1 MCEHPQS
8 AWVGT
13 ANGIHCSICGAVID
27 LGKKPEPVKAPEPE
41 QKAEPAE
48 EKPVQK
54 QEKKPAKKISAGGR
68 KNAGSK

>member
-41 QKAEPAE
+41 QKAA
-48 EKPVQK
+48 PVVEK
-54 QEKKPAKKISAGGR
+54 QEKKPAKKAAGGGR
-68 KNAGSK
+68 KNARSK

>member
-1 MCEHPQS
+1 MTCDHPRDR
-8 AWVGT
+8 WVGT
-13 ANGIHCSICGAVID
+13 ANGIHCGICGAVID

-54 QEKKPAKKISAGGR
+54 QEKKPAKKVKV
-68 KNAGSK
+68 KNQEN

>member
-13 ANGIHCSICGAVID
+13 ANGIHCGICGAVID

-48 EKPVQK
+48 EKPV
-54 QEKKPAKKISAGGR
+54 KKTAKKGG
-68 KNAGSK
+68 KK